1 MQYIPYVIVS
11 LIAILFGQIVSHI
24 NKKLPP
30 VVCEEITYKEFFKK
44 FTKDFKIDIKYTV
57 IFLILYNSFVY
68 FAGNTVSTYLYTLVT
83 ASLAI
88 VFSVDYRFQLIPDE
102 CHVIIVFAGL
112 INLLL
117 NLNMWWSYLIGAA
130 IGGGIFWGLGLMSLL
145 ILKKE
150 GMGFGDVK
158 LMAAIGF
165 LFGIKYILVIT
176 LVSFLLGAI
185 VGGTLI
191 IIRKKD
197 TNSYIPFGPFIVIAT
212 ILLIFVPADYII
224 ELYIAFCSYL
234 GTKMSDIV
242 YFFISK

>member
-1 MQYIPYVIVS
+1 MQYIPYVIIS
-11 LIAILFGQIVSHI
+11 LLAILFGQIVSHI

-30 VVCEEITYKEFFKK
+30 VVCEEITYREFFKNV
-44 FTKDFKIDIKYTV
+44 TKGFKIDIKYTV
-57 IFLILYNSFVY
+57 IFLILYNLFVY
-68 FAGNTVSTYLYTLVT
+68 FIGNTLSTYLYVLLT

-102 CHVIIVFAGL
+102 CHAIIVFAGL
-112 INLLL
+112 INLVF
-117 NLNMWWSYLIGAA
+117 NLNMWWNYLLGAV
-130 IGGGIFWGLGLMSLL
+130 IGGGIFWLLGIISLI

-185 VGGTLI
+185 VGGTLL

-197 TNSYIPFGPFIVIAT
+197 KDSYIPFGPFIVIST
-212 ILLIFVPADYII
+212 LLLIFIPADYVI

-234 GTKMSDIV
+234 GTKMSDLV